1 MTSNAPT
8 TAHPLTELAGSP
20 WDENLLAHFQEHV
33 EGERELLGEYAEFRD
48 AGPEHVRY
56 LIDLI
61 LGDEARHHQWF
72 WELINRVRSDID
84 WRDYGPKVPYL
95 GKAADSAA
103 LVAATDRFLA
113 LERDDAQSLRTLKKE
128 LRPVRDTT
136 LFSLLVQLMELDTKK
151 HIAILEFIRD
161 RAMER
166 WDRTGLK
173 VP

>member
-1 MTSNAPT
+1 MTTNAST
-8 TAHPLTELAGSP
+8 TAHPLTELAGTP
-20 WDENLLAHFQEHV
+20 WDENLLAHFHEHV
-33 EGERELLGEYAEFRD
+33 EGEWELLQEYAEFRD

-72 WELINRVRSDID
+72 RELLNRVRSDID
-84 WRDYGPKVPYL
+84 WRDYGPKVPYVT
-95 GKAADSAA
+95 KAADSAA

-113 LERDDAQSLRTLKKE
+113 LEREDARSLRSLKKE

-136 LFSLLVQLMELDTKK
+136 LFSLLVEFMELDTRK
-151 HIAILEFIRD
+151 HIAILEFIRH

-166 WDRTGLK
+166 WSRTGLK